1 MNIEIRKIDAFSA
14 KLASEL
20 EKETFSSPW
29 DEKSILAE
37 ASRGYFIAAFD
48 NDVFLGYAGALSVL
62 DECDICNVAVK
73 ADFRGR
79 GVGKALV
86 NDIIDFAKETK
97 KSVVMLEV
105 RRSNAPAVSLYEKLG
120 FVKVGER
127 KNFYD
132 FPREDALLYNLYI
145 T

>member
-1 MNIEIRKIDAFSA
+1 MNIEIRKIDDFSA
-14 KLASEL
+14 KLAAEL

-37 ASRGYFIAAFD
+37 AERGYFIAAFD
-48 NDVFLGYAGALSVL
+48 KDVFLGYAGALSVL
-62 DECDICNVAVK
+62 DECGICNVAVK
-73 ADFRGR
+73 ADFRDR

-105 RRSNAPAVSLYEKLG
+105 RRSNAPAVALYEKLG

>member
-1 MNIEIRKIDAFSA
+1 M
-14 KLASEL
+14 
-20 EKETFSSPW
+20 
-29 DEKSILAE
+29 
-37 ASRGYFIAAFD
+37 
-48 NDVFLGYAGALSVL
+48 SVL

-73 ADFRGR
+73 ADFRDR

-105 RRSNAPAVSLYEKLG
+105 RRSNAPAVALYEKLG